1 MKIYKDTF
9 NKLWGYEIDG
19 SQDHLIPDDF
29 IQITDAE
36 AEEIRLSQTAIQ
48 EDNACIPN
56 DPANTDYAQYL
67 IWLEEG
73 NTPEPADIPPI
84 VIPDISMRQAR
95 LALLADGLLDDIE
108 AAMSTPEYKIWWEY
122 STVVERNNP
131 LVEQVLSILGKS
143 DAEIDQMFI
152 GASQL

>member
-1 MKIYKDTF
+1 MRF
-9 NKLWGYEIDG
+9 ECNVESGEIIE
-19 SQDHLIPDDF
+19 LPD
-29 IQITDAE
+29 APVSNE
-36 AEEIRLSQTAIQ
+36 
-48 EDNACIPN
+48 P
-56 DPANTDYAQYL
+56 
-67 IWLEEG
+67 
-73 NTPEPADIPPI
+73 TPV

-108 AAMSTPEYKIWWEY
+108 DAMSTPEYKIWWEY

-131 LVEQVLSILGKS
+131 LVEQVLAILGKS

>member
-1 MKIYKDTF
+1 MYK
-9 NKLWGYEIDG
+9 
-19 SQDHLIPDDF
+19 LIKD
-29 IQITDAE
+29 
-36 AEEIRLSQTAIQ
+36 SQTVQRLA
-48 EDNACIPN
+48 DNAFVPA
-56 DPANTDYAQYL
+56 DPTNTDYQQYL
-67 IWLEEG
+67 AWLAEG
-73 NTPEPADIPPI
+73 NTPEPADIPPV

-131 LVEQVLSILGKS
+131 LVEQVLATLGKS
-143 DAEIDQMFI
+143 NAEIDQMFI

>member
-1 MKIYKDTF
+1 MIYQFINLDNTVVAKIDD
-9 NKLWGYEIDG
+9 DG
-19 SQDHLIPDDF
+19 ISRMSCTI
-29 IQITDAE
+29 
-36 AEEIRLSQTAIQ
+36 
-48 EDNACIPN
+48 NNPN
-56 DPANTDYAQYL
+56 YL
-67 IWLEEG
+67 AWISEG
-73 NTPEPADIPPI
+73 NTPEPADIPPV

-131 LVEQVLSILGKS
+131 LVEQVLAILGKS

>member
-1 MKIYKDTF
+1 MYKLNQNST
-9 NKLWGYEIDG
+9 
-19 SQDHLIPDDF
+19 
-29 IQITDAE
+29 QITRISDGA
-36 AEEIRLSQTAIQ
+36 
-48 EDNACIPN
+48 NIPA
-56 DPANTDYAQYL
+56 DPANTDYQAYL
-67 IWLEEG
+67 VWLEEG
-73 NTPEPADIPPI
+73 NTPEPADIPPV

-131 LVEQVLSILGKS
+131 LVKQVLAILGKS

>member
-1 MKIYKDTF
+1 MNYKLVYGPDE
-9 NKLWGYEIDG
+9 KLVGVFEPTVG
-19 SQDHLIPDDF
+19 
-29 IQITDAE
+29 
-36 AEEIRLSQTAIQ
+36 
-48 EDNACIPN
+48 CIPN
-56 DPANTDYAQYL
+56 DPANTDYAQYS

-73 NTPEPADIPPI
+73 NTPEPADIPPV

>member
-1 MKIYKDTF
+1 MILSYQEVKTF
-9 NKLWGYEIDG
+9 DG
-19 SQDHLIPDDF
+19 SVN
-29 IQITDAE
+29 A
-36 AEEIRLSQTAIQ
+36 IRVKY
-48 EDNACIPN
+48 ENGKEGCIPN
-56 DPANTDYAQYL
+56 DPDNTDYAQYL
-67 IWLEEG
+67 IWLAEG
-73 NTPEPADIPPI
+73 NTPEPADIPPV
-84 VIPDISMRQAR
+84 VIPNISMRQAR

-143 DAEIDQMFI
+143 DEEIDQMFI

>member
-1 MKIYKDTF
+1 MYKLT
-9 NKLWGYEIDG
+9 NNTSI
-19 SQDHLIPDDF
+19 
-29 IQITDAE
+29 
-36 AEEIRLSQTAIQ
+36 IRI

-56 DPANTDYAQYL
+56 DPTNTDYQAYL
-67 IWLEEG
+67 AWLEEG
-73 NTPEPADIPPI
+73 NTPEPADIPPV
-84 VIPDISMRQAR
+84 VIPNISMRQAR

-131 LVEQVLSILGKS
+131 LVEQVLATLGKS
-143 DAEIDQMFI
+143 NAEIDQMFI

>member
-73 NTPEPADIPPI
+73 NTPEPADIPPV

>member
-1 MKIYKDTF
+1 MYKLNQNST
-9 NKLWGYEIDG
+9 
-19 SQDHLIPDDF
+19 
-29 IQITDAE
+29 QITRISDGA
-36 AEEIRLSQTAIQ
+36 
-48 EDNACIPN
+48 NIPA
-56 DPANTDYAQYL
+56 DPANTDYQAYL
-67 IWLEEG
+67 VWLEEG
-73 NTPEPADIPPI
+73 NTPEPADIPPV

-95 LALLADGLLDDIE
+95 LALLADGLLDGIE

-131 LVEQVLSILGKS
+131 LVKQVLAILGKS

>member
-1 MKIYKDTF
+1 MYKLSNTTSIIRI
-9 NKLWGYEIDG
+9 EDG
-19 SQDHLIPDDF
+19 AF
-29 IQITDAE
+29 
-36 AEEIRLSQTAIQ
+36 
-48 EDNACIPN
+48 IPN

-73 NTPEPADIPPI
+73 NTPEPADIPPV
-84 VIPDISMRQAR
+84 VIPNISMRQAR

-131 LVEQVLSILGKS
+131 LVEQVLAILGKS
-143 DAEIDQMFI
+143 DEEIDQMFI